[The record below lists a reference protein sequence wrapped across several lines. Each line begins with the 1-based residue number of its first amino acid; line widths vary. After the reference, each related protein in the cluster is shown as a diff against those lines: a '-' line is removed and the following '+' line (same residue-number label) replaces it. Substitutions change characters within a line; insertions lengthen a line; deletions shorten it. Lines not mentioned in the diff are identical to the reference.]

1 MLTLFTD
8 TDTDIC
14 PEVAAEY
21 GYKLI
26 SMPYSVDGKEVHPY
40 VDYKDYDYHAFYDM
54 LRGGVLPSTAAIP
67 ETDYS
72 LYFEPEFA
80 AGNDI
85 LYVHFSRKMTMTFD
99 GMDRVVASLKAKY
112 PERKFYA
119 IDTKGITIVS
129 YLIVRE
135 LGDRLKAG
143 MSAEEAVKWAET
155 EVNHYSQYFFADDL
169 KFFRKSGRVS
179 GLAATMG
186 GLIGLR
192 PVIHMSADGRMES
205 LGTVKGRAQVMQRL
219 VQYVEEYGDDIKSH
233 RFIIGH
239 TDALELARQLADMLH
254 RRFGDDLKIEFVCT
268 NPTAGSHCGPNGVGL
283 AFHSK
288 GRQQ

>member
-1 MLTLFTD
+1 MLTFFTD
-8 TDTDIC
+8 TDTDIS
-14 PEVAAEY
+14 PKVAAEY

-26 SMPYSVDGKEVHPY
+26 SMPYNVDGKEIRPY
-40 VDYKDYDYHAFYDM
+40 VDFEEFDSHAFYDM
-54 LRGGVLPSTAAIP
+54 LRAGTIPTTGAIS
-67 ETDYS
+67 EDVYKG
-72 LYFEPEFA
+72 YFEPEFA

-85 LYVHFSRKMTMTFD
+85 LYVHFSAAMTMTFNN
-99 GMDRVVASLKAKY
+99 MDKALAELKEKY
-112 PERKFYA
+112 PERRFYS

-143 MSAEEAVKWAET
+143 MTAEEAVKWAET
-155 EVNHYSQYFFADDL
+155 EVDHYSQYFFADDL
-169 KFFRKSGRVS
+169 KFFRRSGRVS

-192 PVIHMSADGRMES
+192 PVIHMSKAGKMES
-205 LGTVKGRAQVMQRL
+205 IGTVKGRTQVMERL
-219 VQYVEEYGDDIKSH
+219 LQYVENYGDDIKGH

-239 TDALELARQLADMLH
+239 TDAPELAQQMADMLH
-254 RRFGDDLKIEFVCT
+254 ERFGNDLEVEFVCT
-268 NPTAGSHCGPNGVGL
+268 NHTAGSHSGPNGVGV

-288 GRQQ
+288 GREA

>member
-8 TDTDIC
+8 TDTDIS
-14 PEVAAEY
+14 PKIAAEY

-26 SMPYSVDGKEVHPY
+26 SMPYNVDGKEIRPY
-40 VDYKDYDYHAFYDM
+40 EDFEEFDSHAFYDM
-54 LRGGVLPSTAAIP
+54 LRAGTIPTTGAIS
-67 ETDYS
+67 EDVYKS
-72 LYFEPEFA
+72 YFEPEFA

-85 LYVHFSRKMTMTFD
+85 LYIHFSAAMTMTFNN
-99 GMDRVVASLKAKY
+99 MDKAVAELKARY
-112 PERKFYA
+112 PERKFHS

-143 MSAEEAVKWAET
+143 MTAEEAVKWAET
-155 EVNHYSQYFFADDL
+155 EVNRYSQYFFADDL
-169 KFFRKSGRVS
+169 KFFRRSGRVS

-192 PVIHMSADGRMES
+192 PVIHMSAEGRMES
-205 LGTVKGRAQVMQRL
+205 IGTVKGRTQVMERL
-219 VQYVEEYGDDIKSH
+219 LKYVEDYGDDIKAH
-233 RFIIGH
+233 RFIVGH
-239 TDALELARQLADMLH
+239 TDAPELARQMADMLH
-254 RRFGDDLKIEFVCT
+254 ARFGEDLEIEFVCT
-268 NPTAGSHCGPNGVGL
+268 NPTAGSHSGPNGVGV

-288 GRQQ
+288 GREA